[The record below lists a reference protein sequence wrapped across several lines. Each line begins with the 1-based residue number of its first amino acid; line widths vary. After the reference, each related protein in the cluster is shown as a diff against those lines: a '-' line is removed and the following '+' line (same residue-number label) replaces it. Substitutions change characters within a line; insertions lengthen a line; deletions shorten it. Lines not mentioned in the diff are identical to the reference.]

1 MCEGEGNTLYVE
13 ASRDQVLE
21 LDCTRPVF
29 SIIKILSFKMNGYFK
44 GMCYVPSSH
53 RLLVA
58 SNGRKVVAISCDTN
72 RIVWRRKEGYFT
84 SDPCGLYYSQTYYA
98 VLVADGEHSRIPVL
112 DPGTGNTLQTMDL
125 PGMGTVKNVSFSGDQ
140 LVVRNDKFYE
150 KEISF
155 SVNKKKR

>member
-1 MCEGEGNTLYVE
+1 M
-13 ASRDQVLE
+13 
-21 LDCTRPVF
+21 
-29 SIIKILSFKMNGYFK
+29 
-44 GMCYVPSSH
+44 
-53 RLLVA
+53 
-58 SNGRKVVAISCDTN
+58 VAISSDTN
-72 RIVWRRKEGYFT
+72 RILWRRKEGYFT
-84 SDPCGLYYSQTYYA
+84 SDPRGLYYSQTYHA
-98 VLVADGEHSRIPVL
+98 VLVADGKHSRILVL